1 MFAAEPAVEILL
13 EAIKKIGQEQ
23 VRGVARLVKLVEP
36 HNYPIPRAV
45 ALIFQAVPGSNPT
58 NVIGTLSLTENNGM
72 VTISGS
78 VNGLPPGPHAIHV
91 HEFGDLS
98 NGCLATGAHY
108 NPFRSDHG
116 SQENPPSARHVG
128 DLGNIVTPVRFLNFV
143 QHRFCAIIDVLQITF
158 KPSGPTPI
166 NIEDSLITFTGRR
179 GIVGRAFVIHERVD
193 DLGRGGDAGSR
204 TVGNAGA
211 RLACGVIGY
220 VAPGTA

>member
-1 MFAAEPAVEILL
+1 MRLL
-13 EAIKKIGQEQ
+13 HLE
-23 VRGVARLVKLVEP
+23 
-36 HNYPIPRAV
+36 IPRAV
-45 ALIFQAVPGSNPT
+45 ALIFQAVPGGNPT
-58 NVIGTLSLTENNGM
+58 NVVGTLSLTESNGM
-72 VTISGS
+72 VTIIGS

-91 HEFGDLS
+91 HEFGDLG

-108 NPFRSDHG
+108 NPFGSDHG
-116 SQENPPSARHVG
+116 SPADPPSARHVG
-128 DLGNIVTPVRFLNFV
+128 DLGSIMTP
-143 QHRFCAIIDVLQITF
+143 A
-158 KPSGPTPI
+158 SGPTPI

-179 GIVGRAFVIHERVD
+179 GVVGRAFVIHERVD

>member
-1 MFAAEPAVEILL
+1 MLL
-13 EAIKKIGQEQ
+13 FVLLALIPMTTCS
-23 VRGVARLVKLVEP
+23 VRV
-36 HNYPIPRAV
+36 PRAV

-128 DLGNIVTPVRFLNFV
+128 DLGNIVTPV
-143 QHRFCAIIDVLQITF
+143 
-158 KPSGPTPI
+158 SGPTPI

-220 VAPGTA
+220 V